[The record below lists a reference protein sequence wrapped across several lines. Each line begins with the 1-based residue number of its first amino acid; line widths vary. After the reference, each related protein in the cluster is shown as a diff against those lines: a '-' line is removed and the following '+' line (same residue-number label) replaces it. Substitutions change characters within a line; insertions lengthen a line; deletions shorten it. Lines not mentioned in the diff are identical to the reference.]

1 MKIYSSSRVSD
12 HLNLSFDHSNSY
24 QGPCLISSPSF
35 RITSPLIAL
44 WSATSYPQ
52 GVNWFTCPQYL
63 PLCFEVVL
71 ENSTI
76 IFKGTTRMVYCQVTF
91 NQFGGGG
98 RGARGR
104 GGGVNATPHIY
115 SVSSLHFTS
124 SSWKICVLRK
134 IPQLLTCVIYFHSSD
149 LQVRQNCTCV
159 QYLSESTRKY
169 DPLQSSTAHFAKEHN
184 AILKERNKYAATNWG
199 STCKD

>member
-1 MKIYSSSRVSD
+1 MWPVPARWSTKPDSVRLSSHDNGCERVIKHKTDVPQAS
-12 HLNLSFDHSNSY
+12 
-24 QGPCLISSPSF
+24 ISHV
-35 RITSPLIAL
+35 
-44 WSATSYPQ
+44 PQ
-52 GVNWFTCPQYL
+52 RFTVMGCCGV
-63 PLCFEVVL
+63 E
-71 ENSTI
+71 
-76 IFKGTTRMVYCQVTF
+76 
-91 NQFGGGG
+91 GGG
-98 RGARGR
+98 
-104 GGGVNATPHIY
+104 NATPHIN
-115 SVSSLHFTS
+115 SVSSFHFTS
-124 SSWKICVLRK
+124 SSWKICVLRE